1 MATLSPADVGNL
13 DKYIEQ
19 LMECKPLAE
28 AEVRQLC
35 EKVLHILLTETFKSL
50 KAREILS
57 QEPNVAVVKSP
68 VTVCGDIHGQ
78 FHDLLELFQIG
89 GKPPVSMN

>member
-35 EKVLHILLTETFKSL
+35 EKVSHI
-50 KAREILS
+50 
-57 QEPNVAVVKSP
+57 PY
-68 VTVCGDIHGQ
+68 
-78 FHDLLELFQIG
+78 
-89 GKPPVSMN
+89 